1 MYIHLKNKTKQK
13 QLAQVYHNQ
22 HQLFILEQF
31 QDKRKIFIFLHH
43 HIMGG
48 VTGVV
53 QVNITKVCC
62 GFKNMILMQLI
73 HNAKVPERDI
83 GQGQI

>member
-31 QDKRKIFIFLHH
+31 QDKRKIFIFSHH
-43 HIMGG
+43 HIMGL
-48 VTGVV
+48 VVVV

-62 GFKNMILMQLI
+62 GFKNMRLMQMI
-73 HNAKVPERDI
+73 QNAYIADPTG